1 MTFNINE
8 EEIEEGEE
16 IFKQK
21 FEDEDEDFEPM
32 FEDLYF
38 NRYCENS
45 NILEEA
51 LPSVKSDSTK

>member
-1 MTFNINE
+1 
-8 EEIEEGEE
+8 
-16 IFKQK
+16 
-21 FEDEDEDFEPM
+21 M

-51 LPSVKSDSTK
+51 LPSVKSDSTKENKSLNPKNKSLMREK